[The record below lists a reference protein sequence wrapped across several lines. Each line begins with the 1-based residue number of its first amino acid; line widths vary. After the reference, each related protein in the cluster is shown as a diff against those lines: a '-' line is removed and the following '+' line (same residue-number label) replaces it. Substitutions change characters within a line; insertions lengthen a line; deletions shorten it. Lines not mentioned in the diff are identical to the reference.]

1 MSVCRGHS
9 AISASILALSAIFGW
24 LIPSLAA
31 QKPAFSVG
39 ALAPFA
45 VGERLIYRVEW
56 NPPWYL
62 FFLPRMEAGE
72 LELSIPEEM
81 PYNDRKALKIV
92 FKARSSGTLASLA
105 GVKVEDDAEFI
116 TDSETL
122 CTYAVTKRIRE
133 GKRKR
138 DIRVSYLPAERRLH
152 IYELDVAVNPPKLK
166 RNEYRNDIP
175 ECVRDPFSALYM
187 TRRRELR
194 AGDIHR
200 SIVGDNDRVKEIET
214 RIEKKETVETPAG
227 RFESWRINTVSLIGG
242 LFREGGTFRIWITA
256 DEKKMPVQFE
266 AKVSLGTVFGKLKS
280 RQPSQ

>member
-1 MSVCRGHS
+1 LSFCKGRSPVS
-9 AISASILALSAIFGW
+9 AGILAL
-24 LIPSLAA
+24 LAMVALRAPALFA
-31 QKPAFSVG
+31 QTPASPDG
-39 ALAPFA
+39 GLMPFA
-45 VGERLIYRVEW
+45 VGERLVYRVEW

-62 FFLPRMEAGE
+62 FFLPKMEAGE
-72 LELSIPEEM
+72 LELSIPEEI

-92 FKARSSGTLASLA
+92 FKARSSGALASL
-105 GVKVEDDAEFI
+105 GGLKVEDDAEFI

-122 CTYAVTKRIRE
+122 CTYAVAKRIRE

-138 DIRVSYLPAERRLH
+138 DIKVSYLPAERRLH
-152 IYELDVAVNPPKLK
+152 IYELDVSVNPPKAK

-194 AGDIHR
+194 AGDVYR

-214 RIEKKETVETPAG
+214 RIEKKEAVETPAG
-227 RFESWRINTVSLIGG
+227 RFESWRINTVALIGG

-280 RQPSQ
+280 NQPSR